1 MQPSTKP
8 TAAQLRAQ
16 LTQLNQQ
23 LAELE
28 AAEQREAAL
37 KRFQSELNEVNQK
50 IETIETALRD
60 LDQKA
65 APLLVEKGQLEKV
78 LLGG

>member
-1 MQPSTKP
+1 MQPSTTL

-16 LTQLNQQ
+16 LAQLQQQ
-23 LAELE
+23 LVELE
-28 AAEQREAAL
+28 AAEEREAAL

-60 LDQKA
+60 LDHKA
-65 APLLVEKGQLEKV
+65 APLLVEKGQLETV